1 MKETMRY
8 PSPLKFC
15 MCIQEV
21 HRAKVS
27 NGDTLKWNL
36 CRSPC
41 IWPIIAIRVWLY
53 FYQQLF
59 CFENWLMTE
68 FWGHC
73 EDGFRLFQPCSFF
86 FSVIGTRNKAAF
98 CNYIVW
104 MKILDFS
111 VESNQYW
118 SFTITVSVNEGFGS
132 GVGMQEPLAGLT
144 VPRNFS

>member
-1 MKETMRY
+1 MHSGSTQGKSKQWRHFKMESVPQSLHMADNSDTCLAIFLSAIILFWELTYDRILR
-8 PSPLKFC
+8 PLW
-15 MCIQEV
+15 
-21 HRAKVS
+21 R
-27 NGDTLKWNL
+27 
-36 CRSPC
+36 
-41 IWPIIAIRVWLY
+41 WLS
-53 FYQQLF
+53 LISAV
-59 CFENWLMTE
+59 L
-68 FWGHC
+68 
-73 EDGFRLFQPCSFF
+73 FF

-98 CNYIVW
+98 SNYIVW